1 MTFLQASH
9 DQIVITK
16 NARISGLEKSV
27 QSLSSEKN
35 TLFDQLQLRQAELES
50 SQSHL
55 EVLQSQNTE
64 LQYQLRES
72 SDRISLLTEELIDSR
87 REQES
92 RARGVSS
99 SAEDVARLL
108 YSTEAKYEAKL
119 SDLRRK
125 LATVEAE
132 RNEIELELGQKL
144 EGKTREAEKIKNSID
159 DSVKSQQSLEEVIN
173 ELQAEIERLKEETRT
188 YRTQIS
194 QLQADADQ
202 VAHIEVSSFLQCT
215 RRNFY

>member
-1 MTFLQASH
+1 M
-9 DQIVITK
+9 
-16 NARISGLEKSV
+16 
-27 QSLSSEKN
+27 
-35 TLFDQLQLRQAELES
+35 
-50 SQSHL
+50 
-55 EVLQSQNTE
+55 
-64 LQYQLRES
+64 
-72 SDRISLLTEELIDSR
+72 
-87 REQES
+87 
-92 RARGVSS
+92 
-99 SAEDVARLL
+99 
-108 YSTEAKYEAKL
+108 

-132 RNEIELELGQKL
+132 RNEIELELSQKL